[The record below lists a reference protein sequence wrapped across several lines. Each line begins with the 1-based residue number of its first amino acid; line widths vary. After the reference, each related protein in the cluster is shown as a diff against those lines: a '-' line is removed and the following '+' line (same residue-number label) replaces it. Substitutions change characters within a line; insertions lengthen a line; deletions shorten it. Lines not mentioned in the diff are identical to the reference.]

1 MNDSVYYK
9 ATDEDGNTVLKH
21 GWKKHKYLYIKN
33 GKYVYPEDL
42 YKAAKKKVTNYFTS
56 PGTSTKV
63 SQKSYD
69 STARIVVKKKD
80 SPFVRDVKNS
90 GAYKAAKKISKGV
103 KKTASSI
110 DQNVSDMYKKTIYPH
125 TEAGKIDALN
135 RKFNA
140 RQKAIAKQHKQLA
153 AKDARVK
160 SGGSAV
166 NTAAVRKAKAQRMAA
181 AKRRTKSRT
190 SVPYK
195 GPTSATSARNAQK
208 ERDLQKR
215 IRAVNAHTV
224 AKKNSDMVK
233 KKQQRQ
239 MQNIAANVKKQNA
252 PSTKVKKAAKFATK
266 VATRDA
272 AAKMAATRYLVSKAA
287 KSPTANAA
295 KAKARSVVSKGEYK
309 LERAG
314 QKFARDV
321 KKSGAYKATRK
332 ATKRVSSAARKART
346 NAQDRALTSAEVR
359 NKANSVRSKAEY
371 KITRAGQKLANDA
384 KPYTSSAKKQ
394 FNKASQNAGKV
405 YNSAKKEFNKVSKNA
420 NKAYNSA
427 KKKARKVSRSINKAK
442 RAGKAYLNYLTR

>member
-1 MNDSVYYK
+1 MQESVYYK

-33 GKYVYPEDL
+33 GKYIYPEDV
-42 YKAAKKKVTNYFTS
+42 YKTVKNGVRKTAANIDQ
-56 PGTSTKV
+56 KV
-63 SQKSYD
+63 SSMY
-69 STARIVVKKKD
+69 R
-80 SPFVRDVKNS
+80 KN
-90 GAYKAAKKISKGV
+90 
-103 KKTASSI
+103 
-110 DQNVSDMYKKTIYPH
+110 IYPH
-125 TEAGKIDALN
+125 TEAGKIDAMN
-135 RKFNA
+135 RKANA
-140 RQKAIAKQHKQLA
+140 RQKVIAKQHKQLA
-153 AKDARVK
+153 VKDSRVK
-160 SGGSAV
+160 SGGSPV
-166 NTAAVRKAKAQRMAA
+166 DTSAVRRAKAQRMLA
-181 AKRRTKSRT
+181 AKKTVKAKA

-195 GPTSATSARNAQK
+195 GPTSATSAQNAQK

-239 MQNIAANVKKQNA
+239 MKQIKANVKKQNA
-252 PSTKVKKAAKFATK
+252 PSTKVKKAVKFATK
-266 VATRDA
+266 VATRDS

-314 QKFARDV
+314 QKLARDV
-321 KKSGAYKATRK
+321 KKTGVYKATKK
-332 ATKRVSSAARKART
+332 ATRRATSAARKAKT

-371 KITRAGQKLANDA
+371 KISRAGQKLANDA

-394 FNKASQNAGKV
+394 FDRASKNAGKA
-405 YNSAKKEFNKVSKNA
+405 YNSAKKEFNRVSKNA
-420 NKAYNSA
+420 NKAYKTA
-427 KKKARKVSRSINKAK
+427 KKRVKKVRRSFNKAK
-442 RAGKAYLNYLTR
+442 RAGKAYLDYLTK